1 MLASSSSSSSSCTN
15 INTKNT
21 LQKQNTIPIYR
32 YQFSKEFMDSLFT
45 FSKIHQYDDRHSY
58 KENWNKW
65 KNEEENAT
73 IIDAEI
79 KRLTQLGYE
88 GNIEEKM
95 FNSGRYY
102 FRKKPVTE
110 TEPKKRREYISMEK
124 HMLQMMDIHI
134 SRMYQRNPDEFTPA
148 KAFEEFC
155 ITNKD
160 IIQEQV
166 NLLLKKRH
174 QDSEIKTHAREIVE
188 NIIYKIKKTFK
199 NRYFRVSRMTN
210 P

>member
-1 MLASSSSSSSSCTN
+1 MSSSSSSSSSSF
-15 INTKNT
+15 NTKNT
-21 LQKQNTIPIYR
+21 LIPIYR

-58 KENWNKW
+58 KENWNNW
-65 KNEEENAT
+65 KNDEENAT

-79 KRLTQLGYE
+79 KRLTQLGYK

-102 FRKKPVTE
+102 FRKKSVTE
-110 TEPKKRREYISMEK
+110 TEPKKRCEYISMQK
-124 HMLQMMDIHI
+124 HLLQMMDIHI

-166 NLLLKKRH
+166 NLLVKKSH
-174 QDSEIKTHAREIVE
+174 QDGSEIKTQAREIVE

-199 NRYFRVSRMTN
+199 NRYFRVSRMTS
-210 P
+210 

>member
-1 MLASSSSSSSSCTN
+1 MSSSSSSSSSSS
-15 INTKNT
+15 NTKNT
-21 LQKQNTIPIYR
+21 LIPIYR

-58 KENWNKW
+58 KENWNNW
-65 KNEEENAT
+65 KNDEENAT

-79 KRLTQLGYE
+79 KRLTQLGYK

-102 FRKKPVTE
+102 FRKKSVTE
-110 TEPKKRREYISMEK
+110 TEPKKRREYISMQK
-124 HMLQMMDIHI
+124 HLLQMMDIHI

-166 NLLLKKRH
+166 NLLVKKSH
-174 QDSEIKTHAREIVE
+174 QDGSEIKTQAREIVE

-199 NRYFRVSRMTN
+199 NRYFRVSRMTS
-210 P
+210 

>member
-1 MLASSSSSSSSCTN
+1 MSSSSSSS
-15 INTKNT
+15 NTKNT
-21 LQKQNTIPIYR
+21 LIPIYR

-58 KENWNKW
+58 KENWNNW
-65 KNEEENAT
+65 KNDEENAT

-79 KRLTQLGYE
+79 KRLTQLGYK

-102 FRKKPVTE
+102 FRKKSVTE
-110 TEPKKRREYISMEK
+110 TEPKKRREYISMQK
-124 HMLQMMDIHI
+124 HLLQMMDIHI

-166 NLLLKKRH
+166 NLLVKKSH
-174 QDSEIKTHAREIVE
+174 QDGSEIKTQAREIVE

-199 NRYFRVSRMTN
+199 NRYFRVSRMTS
-210 P
+210 